1 MGRKTSSAVPPILTR
16 KTSPLCY
23 AVTWQIRAILITYA
37 GVLLQAQKCF
47 SQSFDTTLTP
57 NGRLSEILKLRYSLC
72 HSLYS
77 NTKLL
82 YYNEENM
89 SIVFVKK
96 ILLTKRKITTKKA
109 VKITAF
115 KIIVKSII

>member
-1 MGRKTSSAVPPILTR
+1 MSVPNGTKDIFRGTTHIDSKNESSFFL
-16 KTSPLCY
+16 PLRG
-23 AVTWQIRAILITYA
+23 VRAILMTYA

-96 ILLTKRKITTKKA
+96 ILVGKQNFTQEILFPHYFLI
-109 VKITAF
+109 F
-115 KIIVKSII
+115 